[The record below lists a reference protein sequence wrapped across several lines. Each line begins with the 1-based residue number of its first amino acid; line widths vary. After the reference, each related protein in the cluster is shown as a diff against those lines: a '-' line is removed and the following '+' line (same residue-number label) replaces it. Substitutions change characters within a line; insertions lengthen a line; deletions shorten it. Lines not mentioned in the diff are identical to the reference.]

1 MLRWNAKGS
10 ELPRQPVLT
19 EPIMGEVLEWKE
31 SFGWIRADVVIDH
44 KDAGKRDGRI
54 FVGKSDVPETV
65 EMARA

>member
-1 MLRWNAKGS
+1 M
-10 ELPRQPVLT
+10 
-19 EPIMGEVLEWKE
+19 EWKE